1 MLYKPNFS
9 IQKRPLSNRIGNRWV
24 VVVCSCLIETMT
36 YAGTSFLNNN
46 AVLSQATRA
55 AVSANGDS
63 HAIATADPN
72 AASAVLDWTKFNVGS
87 GQQMTFNGGGT
98 TFFNLVD
105 GAAGK
110 SQIDGIINGTAGN
123 VWVINP
129 AGVAFSSTARIDIG
143 GLFAAA
149 AGNISN
155 ADALRSGSSLLPE
168 FSSFG
173 GKVEV
178 SGSTFT
184 ADQVA
189 LLGKSAEVSGVFYGD
204 IKVGTGE
211 RLVVEEIAGG
221 KVDVSVA
228 DFAAD
233 PSVNTIEFGDLI
245 AVGDVKGESG
255 GDATLGNVASYYGN
269 VDAYTMNG
277 DITVTS
283 GSEVASMSD
292 GGEVNLVTAMA
303 GGASGSINV
312 YGDVYA
318 DHLQLYSGYGDYA
331 RGDVTVGGGLYA
343 GDLGVDVYSG
353 FGYGSPGGDVD
364 VLSGGTI
371 ASSGPVDVRAGV
383 GYGNGTMG
391 DMTIDGMVLGTGIAL
406 VTYNGGNGIAGNGG
420 IYAGNSTLTM
430 YAMSGALSISGKVTA
445 GDADIGA
452 EKDVVLSNGENDF
465 SGIVNAEARSIV
477 IKDANAIALGQVA
490 ATDNISVSAG
500 GDVDAV
506 GSIDVTGGT
515 LSLESKKGGI
525 VVQGAVS
532 AADADFSAHERVVV
546 DNGANDFT
554 GVVSAKGAAISL
566 ADDNDFLVG
575 DITAKSAFVVSDDEK
590 ISVDLYSNN
599 GDITL
604 MPGATISSSF
614 AGGTVIVHSP
624 SGNIS
629 VDGSVHAAGDTL
641 VAATKGDVAVDGK
654 IESGNISDITSFDGN
669 TTIGGSVSG
678 KQVFATA
685 KKGNLVIAGT
695 VSGRESA
702 MASTTDGDIVING
715 QVIADGPDG
724 AAMAYAE
731 SSGNIRFGSNGQ
743 LIGTSF
749 SIIKTD
755 KGDVTHIGGGG
766 VSSGNGYADKAW
778 LSPVVSADEVMFD
791 VNGSIGGGQG
801 DYFAVDGKMFAFAS
815 GNVSIAAAKGLSL
828 DGGREVFDDAAIAA
842 AYIGDGLSL
851 SDAAKNSVW
860 DNNTIKAGGD
870 LSVYTV
876 KELMSN
882 GLLVSGKDMVVSAG
896 SFGDL
901 NYLRAG
907 GTLTINNVGRPKY
920 PRIAY
925 FESVNGKEPKINN
938 LPNDMVIFVD
948 GRLAGGNI
956 NIMNMFGANEAFL
969 VSTPELKST
978 QGIFGN
984 PPFLH
989 SDLDVANPMEVSA
1002 IDYLIQEVPRLTLSS
1017 EFPADVDQKVEANGL
1032 SLKDSYWFGQERV
1045 AKKPSEPT
1053 DGKVASAEE

>member
-1 MLYKPNFS
+1 MKNA
-9 IQKRPLSNRIGNRWV
+9 KTLSMILCVATGQV
-24 VVVCSCLIETMT
+24 L
-36 YAGTSFLNNN
+36 AGTSLLNNN

-55 AVSANGDS
+55 GVSANGDS

-129 AGVAFSSTARIDIG
+129 AGVAFSSTAQVDIG

-155 ADALRSGSSLLPE
+155 ADALRAGSAMLPE
-168 FSSFG
+168 FSLLDG
-173 GKVEV
+173 TVEAD
-178 SGSTFT
+178 GAQFT
-184 ADQVA
+184 ADQVV
-189 LLGKSAEVSGVFYGD
+189 LMGKSAEVSGVFYGD
-204 IKVGTGE
+204 VKVAAGD
-211 RLVVEEIAGG
+211 RMVVDEIAGG
-221 KVDVSVA
+221 KVDVSVI
-228 DFAAD
+228 DFAVD
-233 PSVNTIEFGDLI
+233 TSVNTLELGDLI

-255 GDATLGNVASYYGN
+255 GDTTLGDVASYYGN
-269 VDAYTMNG
+269 VDVYTMNG

-283 GSEVASMSD
+283 GSEVASMAE

-303 GGASGSINV
+303 EGASGSIDV

-318 DHLQLYSGYGDYA
+318 DHLQLYAGYGAYA
-331 RGDVTVGGGLYA
+331 MGDVTVGGGLYA

-364 VLSGGTI
+364 VLSGGAI
-371 ASSGPVDVRAGV
+371 VSSGPVDVRAGV
-383 GYGNGTMG
+383 GYGYGAMG
-391 DMTIDGMVLGTGIAL
+391 DMTIDGTVLGTGITL
-406 VTYNGGNGIAGNGG
+406 VTYDGADGISGNGNV
-420 IYAGNSTLTM
+420 YAGNSTLNM
-430 YAMSGALSISGKVTA
+430 YAQNGSVSISGKVTA
-445 GDADIGA
+445 GDTDIGA
-452 EKDVVLSNGENDF
+452 EKNVILANDKNDF
-465 SGIVNAEARSIV
+465 SGIVNAEARSVV
-477 IKDANAIALGQVA
+477 IKDANAIALGQMA

-500 GDVDAV
+500 GDIDAV
-506 GSIDVTGGT
+506 GSLDVTGGA

-532 AADADFSAHERVVV
+532 AEDADFSARDRIVVG
-546 DNGANDFT
+546 NGANDFT

-566 ADDNDFLVG
+566 ADDNDLYLG
-575 DITAKSAFVVSDDEK
+575 DISANSAFVISEDEK
-590 ISVDLYSNN
+590 ISMDLYSDN
-599 GDITL
+599 GDIVVL
-604 MPGATISSSF
+604 SDAAISSSF
-614 AGGTVIVHSP
+614 GEGTVIVHCP
-624 SGNIS
+624 RGNVS
-629 VDGSVHAAGDTL
+629 VDGSMNVAGDTL
-641 VAATKGDVAVDGK
+641 VATTKGDVAVNGR

-669 TTIGGSVSG
+669 TTIGGAVSG
-678 KQVFATA
+678 KQVFVTA
-685 KKGNLVIAGT
+685 KKGDLVVSGT
-695 VSGRESA
+695 VSGRVSA
-702 MASTTDGDIVING
+702 MASTTDGDIVIDG
-715 QVIADGPDG
+715 KVIADGSDG
-724 AAMAYAE
+724 TAIAYAE
-731 SSGNIRFGSNGQ
+731 SSGDIRFGSDGQ
-743 LIGTSF
+743 LVGTSF
-749 SIIKTD
+749 SIIKAD

-766 VSSGNGYADKAW
+766 VSSGNGYAGKAW
-778 LSPVVSADEVMFD
+778 LSPVASADEVVFD

-828 DGGREVFDDAAIAA
+828 AGGREVFDEAAIAA
-842 AYIGDGLSL
+842 ASIGVGLSL
-851 SDAAKNSVW
+851 SDAAKNSAW
-860 DNNTIKAGGD
+860 DNNTVKAGGD

-882 GLLVSGKDMVVSAG
+882 GLLVSGNDMVVSAG

-907 GTLTINNVGRPKY
+907 GTLTINNVGHPKH

-925 FESVNGKEPKINN
+925 FESVNGHEPRIDN

-989 SDLDVANPMEVSA
+989 SDLDVANPMEVCA

-1032 SLKDSYWFGQERV
+1032 SLKDSYWFGQGRV
-1045 AKKPSEPT
+1045 ANRPESQV
-1053 DGKVASAEE
+1053 DGKVAAEE